1 MNIAWYFFF
10 FLVSGFCSLVY
21 EVVWLRL
28 AMAKFGVTTPM
39 VSVVLSVF
47 MAGLA
52 LGSLAGGAIAR
63 RTERR
68 GAALLL
74 RLYGAV
80 ELLIGIAGLLVPHLL
95 NLVFGLMKAGAGQL
109 VWDSASY
116 YLLSGA
122 CVVVSLLPWCTAMG
136 ATFPLAMAAI
146 RSTSSLPS
154 ERSFSFLYLSN
165 VLGAILGTIIPAF
178 LLIELWGFQSTLHL
192 ASSFNIL
199 IAGTVLALSFT
210 VKSLAPPEPATSVA
224 EIQSQPRLYDFA
236 AGGSLWLLFITGLC
250 TMAMEVVWIRQFSV
264 YLGNVVYAFVAI
276 LAVYLAATWMG
287 SFLYRNWAR
296 TNHPR
301 ESVKA
306 WTFLGI
312 LALLPLL
319 LIDPALPIKGT
330 FLGAVLRTAVGI
342 GPLSAALGFLT
353 PLLVDHYSAGD
364 PARAGRAYSLNIVG
378 GIAGPLLCGFLI
390 LPLLGDRWGLVVLSI
405 PLFVI
410 GLFAVIH
417 EVPQAATFLA
427 TAASKP
433 MYAITILLAFILVTY
448 TNNYQASFTD
458 RVEMRDYMATVVAA
472 NDNGQKRL
480 LINGIG
486 MTTLSP
492 ITKYM
497 AHLPLAYLSRPAQN
511 GLIICFGMGTTF
523 RSMLSWGIDT
533 TVVELNPSVP
543 KLFPYFHADA
553 AEVVMSPLAHIVVDD
568 GRRFLERSSEQYDV
582 ITIDPPPPIS
592 TPTTSLL
599 YSSEFYAVAKKRLR
613 PGGILHAWLA
623 IRDPGWDLSTQTAFA
638 KALRDSFPYIR
649 VFPSLGGWGFH
660 MLASETPIPAM
671 DAVSLAQRM
680 SPQAAADFVEWNSPL
695 SPTEMFASI
704 LQKEQQI
711 TRLAS
716 TRPGIPAIQDDR
728 PINEYFL
735 LRRMLGPFP

>member
-80 ELLIGIAGLLVPHLL
+80 ELLIGLAGLLVPHLL

>member
-80 ELLIGIAGLLVPHLL
+80 ELLIGLAGLLVPHLL

-364 PARAGRAYSLNIVG
+364 PDRAGRAYCVNIVG

-390 LPLLGDRWGLVVLSI
+390 LPLLGERWGLVVLSI

-433 MYAITILLAFILVTY
+433 MYAITILLAFILVTN

-543 KLFPYFHADA
+543 KLFSYFHADA